1 MLLGVFAFLMSV
13 LTTDL
18 VGVEHIIDPAFG
30 FLSMIQG
37 IGASIGTPIGGK

>member
-1 MLLGVFAFLMSV
+1 MSV

-18 VGVEHIIDPAFG
+18 VGVEHIGPAFG

>member
-1 MLLGVFAFLMSV
+1 MLLGVFAFPMSI

-18 VGVEHIIDPAFG
+18 VDLEHLGPAFG

-37 IGASIGTPIGGK
+37 IGVSIGTPIGGN